1 MISNSDY
8 GLRPRIEGNN
18 IPQHNK
24 KNRIS
29 PCDIKN
35 YIKESIFYISGK
47 IKSLFNYIITKITR
61 IKNKILGYLIL
72 PSQSLYNHQKLN
84 SNLDTRLFDYVDN
97 FKKIQI
103 NENGIKLNI
112 IICSPSDRE
121 DKNNNRCSILCNPN
135 ASTAYHFAAEIVD
148 PPGMK
153 SRPSIASAIF
163 EKGTVIL
170 WDYPNTGINCDIN
183 EENVVAEDQ
192 IINSAEAVIQ
202 YANKNYDNVDIL
214 GLSLGGGVAT
224 VSLERFLT
232 KNKDVDHSKFQVA
245 VFNSFTTIPSV
256 VLPDS
261 FKISSFLGWLVG
273 VGMDSETAVKY
284 LISHNICTIIYNNSN
299 DNVIPARA
307 RLASSVESND
317 QNNENL
323 FVFTELSRRYRHMD
337 FGDNAYKMLSHL
349 EQKYLIQDKSNED
362 VIDASF

>member
-1 MISNSDY
+1 MITNSNYS
-8 GLRPRIEGNN
+8 LPARIEGINN
-18 IPQHNK
+18 HHHNK
-24 KNRIS
+24 KNKNF
-29 PCDIKN
+29 PCDIKK
-35 YIKESIFYISGK
+35 YIKEIIFFIPRN
-47 IKSLFNYIITKITR
+47 IKSLSSYIITKITR
-61 IKNKILGYLIL
+61 IKNKVIGYLIL
-72 PSQSLYNHQKLN
+72 PSQFLYNHQKLN
-84 SNLDTRLFDYVDN
+84 SQLEACIFHHVDV

-112 IICSPSDRE
+112 IICYPLGWE
-121 DKNNNRCSILCNPN
+121 DQNNNRCSIFCNPN
-135 ASTAYHFAAEIVD
+135 GMLAHNFALKIAD
-148 PPGMK
+148 SLNMK
-153 SRPSIASAIF
+153 WQRNIISPML
-163 EKGTVIL
+163 EKGPVIL
-170 WDYPNTGINCDIN
+170 WDYPNTGINCDID
-183 EENVVAEDQ
+183 EENVVTEDQ

-202 YANKNYDNVDIL
+202 YANKNYANIDIM
-214 GLSLGGGVAT
+214 GVSLGGGVAT

-232 KNKDVDHSKFQVA
+232 KNQDVDHSKFQVA

-299 DNVIPARA
+299 DKVIPARA
-307 RLASSVESND
+307 RLASSIESND

-349 EQKYLIQDKSNED
+349 EQKYLTQDKSN
-362 VIDASF
+362 